1 MQFKSLYVA
10 AVLILAMASQPAL
23 AAKPGQGSAPPTSPL
38 VLGSTLC
45 TLSDIGIG
53 ATACAG
59 FYEGNLNGGGTA
71 KDTATAEALNALLG
85 VTTYTST
92 NFTNL
97 GDLSGSVLSGGVVDF
112 AQMLYGS
119 TVVSFHVGAAK
130 GQANGVGYNATAFYQ
145 FDAGALGLNT
155 FTFARPGLSNARL
168 FLTGS
173 APIIPPPCS
182 GSNCG
187 IGGFGGAAVPEPA
200 AWALMIL
207 GFGGV
212 GAMIRRRKAV
222 VA

>member
-10 AVLILAMASQPAL
+10 AVLTLAMASQPAL

-59 FYEGNLNGGGTA
+59 FYQGNLNGGGVA
-71 KDTATAEALNALLG
+71 KDTATALALNALLG
-85 VTTYTST
+85 VSTYTPT
-92 NFTNL
+92 NFSNL
-97 GDLSGSVLSGGVVDF
+97 GDLSGSVLAGGVVDF
-112 AQMLYGS
+112 SQMLYGS

-130 GQANGVGYNATAFYQ
+130 GQANGVGYNATAFYL
-145 FDAGALGLNT
+145 FDAGSSGLNT

-168 FLTGS
+168 FLTDS
-173 APIIPPPCS
+173 APIVPSLCS
-182 GSNCG
+182 SLNCSSSVFGS
-187 IGGFGGAAVPEPA
+187 AAVPEPA

-212 GAMIRRRKAV
+212 GAMLRRRRTAL
-222 VA
+222 A

>member
-1 MQFKSLYVA
+1 MQFKSLFAA
-10 AVLILAMASQPAL
+10 AVLTLAMASQPAL
-23 AAKPGQGSAPPTSPL
+23 AGRPGQSAPSPL

-53 ATACAG
+53 AIACAG
-59 FYEGNLNGGGTA
+59 FYEGNLNGGGVA
-71 KDTATAEALNALLG
+71 KDTATALALNTLLG
-85 VTTYTST
+85 VSTYTPT

-97 GDLSGSVLSGGVVDF
+97 GELSGSVLSGGVVDF

-119 TVVSFHVGAAK
+119 TVVSFHVGAAN

-145 FDAGALGLNT
+145 FDAGASGLNT

-182 GSNCG
+182 GLNCG
-187 IGGFGGAAVPEPA
+187 SSVFGSAAVPEPA

-212 GAMIRRRKAV
+212 GTMLRRRRMAL
-222 VA
+222 A

>member
-1 MQFKSLYVA
+1 MQFKSLFAA
-10 AVLILAMASQPAL
+10 AVLTLAMASQPA
-23 AAKPGQGSAPPTSPL
+23 PSPL

-53 ATACAG
+53 AIACAG
-59 FYEGNLNGGGTA
+59 FYEGNLNGGVA
-71 KDTATAEALNALLG
+71 KDTATALALNTLLG
-85 VTTYTST
+85 VSTYTPT

-97 GDLSGSVLSGGVVDF
+97 GELSGSVLSGGVVDF

-119 TVVSFHVGAAK
+119 TVVSVHVGAAN

-145 FDAGALGLNT
+145 FDAGASGLNT

-182 GSNCG
+182 GLNCG
-187 IGGFGGAAVPEPA
+187 SSVFGSAAVPEPA

-212 GAMIRRRKAV
+212 GTMLRRRRMAL
-222 VA
+222 A